1 MGVKAGIGV
10 GVGVCVGTG
19 VNVAV
24 GVCVGAGT
32 IAGVGVSSGSPHSVI
47 VAPISATV
55 KKIAHTEMKLKPQPL
70 SFVRNLSRRPNFIFA
85 QLTRCNALGR
95 KRNKPTAAHSKSAK
109 SWPLNSP
116 PSRDTIPIPP
126 AKTNRLVRFYC
137 QGANMKMLN
146 LICLSTLVAGC
157 SAISLLPSCP
167 TDDACD
173 ILSCAKPSS
182 LQYGQEED

>member
-1 MGVKAGIGV
+1 MGVKVGI

-32 IAGVGVSSGSPHSVI
+32 SAGVGVSSGSPHSVI
-47 VAPISATV
+47 VAPMSATV

-70 SFVRNLSRRPNFIFA
+70 SFVRNLSRRPSFIFA
-85 QLTRCNALGR
+85 QLTRCNELGR

-116 PSRDTIPIPP
+116 PSRDTTPIPP
-126 AKTNRLVRFYC
+126 TKTIRVVSMVSELFVEPIFNFWQPVFLSSFRFRARVIKD
-137 QGANMKMLN
+137 GHH
-146 LICLSTLVAGC
+146 
-157 SAISLLPSCP
+157 P
-167 TDDACD
+167 D
-173 ILSCAKPSS
+173 
-182 LQYGQEED
+182 